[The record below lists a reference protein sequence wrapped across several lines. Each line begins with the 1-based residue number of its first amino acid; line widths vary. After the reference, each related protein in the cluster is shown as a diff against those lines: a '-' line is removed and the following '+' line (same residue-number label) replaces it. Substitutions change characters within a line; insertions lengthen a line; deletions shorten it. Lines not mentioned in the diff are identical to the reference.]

1 MPLDIT
7 IRHETPSD
15 HAAIRMV
22 HHDAFGPQEPIDK
35 LVDGLR
41 NLSANLPTLSLV
53 ATVDDAVTGH
63 VMLSHGWLDAPKQL
77 IDVYVLSPLGVASA
91 HQRQGVGKAL
101 ISAAI
106 DAATTPLVFLEGNPK
121 YYGPRGFEKASDSGF
136 RAPSLR
142 IPDPAFQVYKRDGY
156 TPDMTGT
163 LVYPDVFWQLDCV
176 GLR

>member
-77 IDVYVLSPLGVASA
+77 IDVYSSKATRNTTARAGLKRHQTADSA
-91 HQRQGVGKAL
+91 HHPCASPIRHSKFINVT
-101 ISAAI
+101 
-106 DAATTPLVFLEGNPK
+106 ATRP
-121 YYGPRGFEKASDSGF
+121 
-136 RAPSLR
+136 
-142 IPDPAFQVYKRDGY
+142 I
-156 TPDMTGT
+156 
-163 LVYPDVFWQLDCV
+163 
-176 GLR
+176 